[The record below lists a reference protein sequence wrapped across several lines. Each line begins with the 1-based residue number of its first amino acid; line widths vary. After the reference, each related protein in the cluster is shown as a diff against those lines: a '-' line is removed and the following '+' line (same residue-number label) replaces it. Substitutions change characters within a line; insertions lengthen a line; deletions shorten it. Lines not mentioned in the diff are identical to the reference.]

1 MSVILNPAGVGQTDS
16 PRTFALPLGCHANMR
31 VSQSRFQR
39 GRKQSLQSHLI
50 EIFIRTPAPMAEPA
64 PAAAAALTG
73 DTGGRK
79 KSTGQEPAANKK
91 KIKKYPTIC
100 RYEFL
105 CLFLRPKTIF
115 ECVRQLLSKAERDV
129 LVFVRKTKAVR
140 DLNGMFFIC
149 MRPLEKMNP
158 SHEPSTKCK

>member
-16 PRTFALPLGCHANMR
+16 PRTFALPLGCHANVR
-31 VSQSRFQR
+31 VSQSRLQR

-79 KSTGQEPAANKK
+79 KSLQQTKKNKK
-91 KIKKYPTIC
+91 IPNHLPLRI
-100 RYEFL
+100 FM
-105 CLFLRPKTIF
+105 FIFRPKTIF

-149 MRPLEKMNP
+149 MRPLQKMNP